1 MLQVYPNED
10 DLRVKAA
17 SYFASAIDGPEAFK
31 RLMLHKGMK
40 EMQDRKLPFV
50 RPSSIDEK
58 TWNSMAPRFTKEQD
72 RSSVEKWEKIL
83 LQQVEEQKVDADIKV
98 KEQISSLAQKITDME
113 SRGKVAEAE
122 DFRSFDELC
131 KNTKVKFDVGLFSEA
146 ARKKAAQWASSIDYA
161 DLFTYYRPKTKKRQ
175 LVVRVARGVDAA
187 FPHRNMQD
195 WTDNIGY
202 DEMELFWEPEWD
214 FAKGESVLKEEMKL
228 EIYDPATDKNP
239 LKEIERQI
247 AKKVAKRRER
257 EQRLASE
264 AANSNKSSDAKSEP
278 SDVRELFNTKAA
290 MFGVFALVSVAAMV
304 GLGIGLGLRLKN
316 KKTKAKL
323 DSVMKQRVARSETEE
338 KGGVTDVKFA
348 SKLTKSRKN
357 KIRASTDSPTE
368 TQ

>member
-1 MLQVYPNED
+1 
-10 DLRVKAA
+10 
-17 SYFASAIDGPEAFK
+17 
-31 RLMLHKGMK
+31 
-40 EMQDRKLPFV
+40 
-50 RPSSIDEK
+50 
-58 TWNSMAPRFTKEQD
+58 
-72 RSSVEKWEKIL
+72 
-83 LQQVEEQKVDADIKV
+83 
-98 KEQISSLAQKITDME
+98 
-113 SRGKVAEAE
+113 
-122 DFRSFDELC
+122 
-131 KNTKVKFDVGLFSEA
+131 
-146 ARKKAAQWASSIDYA
+146 
-161 DLFTYYRPKTKKRQ
+161 
-175 LVVRVARGVDAA
+175 
-187 FPHRNMQD
+187 MQD